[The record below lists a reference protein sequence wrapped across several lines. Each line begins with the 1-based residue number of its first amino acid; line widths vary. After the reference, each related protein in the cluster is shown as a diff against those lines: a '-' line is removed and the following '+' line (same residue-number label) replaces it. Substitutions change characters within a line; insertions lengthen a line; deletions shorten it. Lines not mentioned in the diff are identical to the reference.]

1 MFLEAGFEDP
11 EVRLVQP
18 VLTRGDAKRLPEWTL
33 AECAPA
39 LVEAGLSTQEEIA
52 RLIAEMKAMA
62 KDETTLFGM
71 ARMTQVWA
79 RKG

>member
-1 MFLEAGFEDP
+1 
-11 EVRLVQP
+11 
-18 VLTRGDAKRLPEWTL
+18 
-33 AECAPA
+33 
-39 LVEAGLSTQEEIA
+39 VEAGLSTQEEIA